1 MNDLDFYIEINARLA
16 ISENDEKNIYGV
28 KNFSINIKKDNEEL
42 SNEDEIIGSASI
54 IKIKTNDDALDTLDY
69 LAESEAFVL
78 VFDEDWEFKDEAIKM
93 YEDSTDCLLSPPIE
107 SIYILDRMQLKEQ
120 YRGKGLS
127 KKVFDC
133 IKEALNINN
142 EYILLK
148 VFPLQHENLNEN
160 FNEEKFLLDREKLI
174 NLYRD
179 WGFTQ
184 IYNDNSDFIMIKDT
198 QYI

>member
-1 MNDLDFYIEINARLA
+1 MNDLDFYIEINTRFA
-16 ISENDEKNIYGV
+16 ISEEDEKNIYGV

-42 SNEDEIIGSASI
+42 AIEDEIIGSASI

-69 LAESEAFVL
+69 LSESEAFVL

-93 YEDSTDCLLSPPIE
+93 YEDSTNRLLSSPIE
-107 SIYILDRMQLKEQ
+107 SIYILDRMQLEEQ

-179 WGFTQ
+179 WGFVQ
-184 IYNDNSDFIMIKDT
+184 IYNDNSDYIMIKDT
-198 QYI
+198 QYV

>member
-1 MNDLDFYIEINARLA
+1 MLDFFIEINARFA
-16 ISENDEKNIYGV
+16 ISEEDEKNIYGV

-42 SNEDEIIGSASI
+42 AIEDEIIGSASI
-54 IKIKTNDDALDTLDY
+54 IKIKTSVDALVTLDY

-78 VFDEDWEFKDEAIKM
+78 VFEEDWEFKDEAVKM
-93 YEDSTDCLLSPPIE
+93 YEDSTNRLLSSPIE
-107 SIYILDRMQLKEQ
+107 SIYILDRMHLEEQ

-179 WGFTQ
+179 WGFVQ

>member
-1 MNDLDFYIEINARLA
+1 MNDLDFYIEINTRFA
-16 ISENDEKNIYGV
+16 ISEEDEKNIYGV

-42 SNEDEIIGSASI
+42 AIEDEIIGSASI
-54 IKIKTNDDALDTLDY
+54 IKIKTNVDAWDTLDY

-93 YEDSTDCLLSPPIE
+93 YEDSTNRLLSSPIE
-107 SIYILDRMQLKEQ
+107 TIYILDRMQLEEQ

-174 NLYRD
+174 DLYRD
-179 WGFTQ
+179 WGFVQ
-184 IYNDNSDFIMIKDT
+184 IYNDNSDSIMIKDI

>member
-1 MNDLDFYIEINARLA
+1 MNDLDFYIEINARFA
-16 ISENDEKNIYGV
+16 ISEEDEKNIYGV

-42 SNEDEIIGSASI
+42 AIEDEIIGSASI
-54 IKIKTNDDALDTLDY
+54 IKIKTNVDALVTLDY

-78 VFDEDWEFKDEAIKM
+78 VFEEDWEFKDEAIKM
-93 YEDSTDCLLSPPIE
+93 YEDSTNRLLSSPIE
-107 SIYILDRMQLKEQ
+107 SIYILDRMQLEDQ

-133 IKEALNINN
+133 IKEALNIND

-160 FNEEKFLLDREKLI
+160 FNEERFLLDREKLI

-179 WGFTQ
+179 WGFVQ
-184 IYNDNSDFIMIKDT
+184 IYNDTSDFIMIKDT

>member
-1 MNDLDFYIEINARLA
+1 MNDLDFYIEINARFA

-42 SNEDEIIGSASI
+42 AIEDEIIGSASI
-54 IKIKTNDDALDTLDY
+54 IKIKTSVDALVTLDY

-78 VFDEDWEFKDEAIKM
+78 VFEEDWEFKDEAVKM
-93 YEDSTDCLLSPPIE
+93 YEDSTNRLLSSPIE
-107 SIYILDRMQLKEQ
+107 SIYILDRMQLEEL

-133 IKEALNINN
+133 IKEALNIND

-179 WGFTQ
+179 WGFVQ
-184 IYNDNSDFIMIKDT
+184 IYNDNSDYIMIKDT
-198 QYI
+198 QYV

>member
-1 MNDLDFYIEINARLA
+1 MNDLDFYIEINARFA
-16 ISENDEKNIYGV
+16 ISEEDEKNIYGV

-42 SNEDEIIGSASI
+42 AIEDEIIGSASI

-69 LAESEAFVL
+69 LSESEAFVL

-93 YEDSTDCLLSPPIE
+93 YEDSTNRLLSSPIE

-160 FNEEKFLLDREKLI
+160 FNEERFLLDREKLI

-179 WGFTQ
+179 WGFVQ
-184 IYNDNSDFIMIKDT
+184 IYNDNSDYIMIKDT
-198 QYI
+198 RYV

>member
-1 MNDLDFYIEINARLA
+1 MLDFYIEINARFA

-42 SNEDEIIGSASI
+42 AIEDEIIGSASI

-78 VFDEDWEFKDEAIKM
+78 VFDEDWEFKDEAVKM
-93 YEDSTDCLLSPPIE
+93 YEDSTNRLLSSPIE
-107 SIYILDRMQLKEQ
+107 SIYILDRMQLEEQ

-133 IKEALNINN
+133 IKEALNIND
-142 EYILLK
+142 EYILIK

-160 FNEEKFLLDREKLI
+160 FNEEKFLLDRVKLI

-179 WGFTQ
+179 WGFVQ
-184 IYNDNSDFIMIKDT
+184 IYNDNSDYIMIKDT
-198 QYI
+198 QYV

>member
-1 MNDLDFYIEINARLA
+1 MNDLDFYIEINTRFA
-16 ISENDEKNIYGV
+16 ISEEDEKNIYGV

-42 SNEDEIIGSASI
+42 AIEDEIIGSASI
-54 IKIKTNDDALDTLDY
+54 IKIKTNVDAWDTLDY

-93 YEDSTDCLLSPPIE
+93 YEDSTNRLLSSPIE
-107 SIYILDRMQLKEQ
+107 SIYILDRMHLEEQ

-160 FNEEKFLLDREKLI
+160 FNEENFLLDREKLI

-179 WGFTQ
+179 WGFVQ

>member
-1 MNDLDFYIEINARLA
+1 MNDLDFYIEIDTRFA
-16 ISENDEKNIYGV
+16 ISEYDEKNIYGV
-28 KNFSINIKKDNEEL
+28 KNFSINIKKDNEDL
-42 SNEDEIIGSASI
+42 SIEDEIIGSASI
-54 IKIKTNDDALDTLDY
+54 IKIKTNDDALTALDY

-93 YEDSTDCLLSPPIE
+93 YEDSTDYLLSPPIG

-120 YRGKGLS
+120 YRGNGIS

-133 IKEALNINN
+133 IKDALNINN

-174 NLYRD
+174 NLYKG
-179 WGFTQ
+179 WGFIQ
-184 IYNDNSDFIMIKDT
+184 IYNDTSDFIMIKDT

>member
-1 MNDLDFYIEINARLA
+1 MNDLDFYIEINTRFA
-16 ISENDEKNIYGV
+16 ISEEDEKNIYGV

-42 SNEDEIIGSASI
+42 AIEDEIIGSASI
-54 IKIKTNDDALDTLDY
+54 IKIKTNVDAWDTLDY

-93 YEDSTDCLLSPPIE
+93 YEDSTNRLLSSPIE
-107 SIYILDRMQLKEQ
+107 SIYILDRMQLEEQ

-174 NLYRD
+174 DLYRD
-179 WGFTQ
+179 WGFVQ

>member
-1 MNDLDFYIEINARLA
+1 MNDLDFYIEINARFA
-16 ISENDEKNIYGV
+16 ISEKDEKNIYGV

-42 SNEDEIIGSASI
+42 AIEDEIIGSASI
-54 IKIKTNDDALDTLDY
+54 IKIKTNVDAWDTLDY

-93 YEDSTDCLLSPPIE
+93 YEDSTNRLLPSPIE
-107 SIYILDRMQLKEQ
+107 SIYILDRMHLEEQ

-148 VFPLQHENLNEN
+148 VFPLQHENLNEK
-160 FNEEKFLLDREKLI
+160 FNEENFLLDREKLI

-179 WGFTQ
+179 WGFVQ
-184 IYNDNSDFIMIKDT
+184 IYNDNSDYIMIKDT
-198 QYI
+198 QYV

>member
-42 SNEDEIIGSASI
+42 SIEDEVIGSASI
-54 IKIKTNDDALDTLDY
+54 IKIKTNDDALTTLDY

-127 KKVFDC
+127 KKVFEC

-174 NLYRD
+174 NLYRG

-184 IYNDNSDFIMIKDT
+184 IYNDDSDFIMIKDT

>member
-1 MNDLDFYIEINARLA
+1 MNDLDFYIEINTRFA
-16 ISENDEKNIYGV
+16 ISEEDEKNIYGV

-42 SNEDEIIGSASI
+42 AIEDEIIGSASI

-69 LAESEAFVL
+69 LSESEAFVL

-93 YEDSTDCLLSPPIE
+93 YEDSTNCLLSSPIE
-107 SIYILDRMQLKEQ
+107 SIYILDRMQLEEQ

-179 WGFTQ
+179 WGFVQ
-184 IYNDNSDFIMIKDT
+184 IYNDNSDYIMIKDT
-198 QYI
+198 QYV

>member
-1 MNDLDFYIEINARLA
+1 MNDLDFYIEINARFA

-42 SNEDEIIGSASI
+42 SIEDEIIGSASI
-54 IKIKTNDDALDTLDY
+54 IKIKTNDDALATLDY
-69 LAESEAFVL
+69 LAESEVFVL
-78 VFDEDWEFKDEAIKM
+78 VFDEDWEFKDGAIKM